1 MRSQYLKIQ
10 KTRLLVQSFLA
21 LVLVFLWSFC
31 SLETRPSNT
40 KCVQFLSL
48 NCTLVDDSSEPV
60 FYLISYFAVA
70 PPPFEVFTL
79 PPHSIWIPYNS
90 RWIPSIPYG
99 ICFGWDF
106 THFGHSI
113 PLLFHM
119 EFIWNGHIPSLFH
132 HSIWNINMESTWNEC
147 EMMIWIPP
155 GTNLEWS
162 WIPYGFHL
170 IPWNDHGLHRE

>member
-1 MRSQYLKIQ
+1 MPLDDANALVCI
-10 KTRLLVQSFLA
+10 TRLRNDANRLGLHNRR
-21 LVLVFLWSFC
+21 
-31 SLETRPSNT
+31 SLP
-40 KCVQFLSL
+40 C
-48 NCTLVDDSSEPV
+48 
-60 FYLISYFAVA
+60 
-70 PPPFEVFTL
+70 
-79 PPHSIWIPYNS
+79 PHIPHGIHMDSIWIPYNS

-113 PLLFHM
+113 PFLFHM

-132 HSIWNINMESTWNEC
+132 HFIWNINMESTWNEC
-147 EMMIWIPP
+147 EMIIWIPP